1 MDQWEANLCMHIV
14 NPDHTDGA
22 ARVAL
27 SRDVIVREALAVLDE
42 SGAGALSMR
51 KLGQRLGVQAMSLYS
66 YVSGREDLLE
76 AVVTYLL
83 QDVVEGLDENL
94 TQTWQGYLQAL
105 AHQVRR
111 ISVDHP
117 KAFPLVATRHPATP
131 WLRPPL
137 RSVHI
142 VEDMLANL
150 SANGFND
157 TQMVSAYRSFSS
169 FLLGQLLLEAA
180 THGANTGPAEEP
192 LNEGDA
198 QVPNQ
203 DAYVDLADAPIINRL
218 RPKLSEDH
226 STKEFE
232 IGLETLLDRLDMEL
246 SL

>member
-1 MDQWEANLCMHIV
+1 MGQWEASVCMRILS
-14 NPDHTDGA
+14 PDHTDGA

-27 SRDVIVREALAVLDE
+27 SRDIIVREALVVIDE
-42 SGAGALSMR
+42 LGPEGLSMR
-51 KLGQRLGVQAMSLYS
+51 RLGQRLGVQAMSLYS

-76 AVVTYLL
+76 AVVAYLL
-83 QDVVEGLDENL
+83 QDVTEGLDADL
-94 TQTWQGYLQAL
+94 THTWQGYLQAL

-111 ISVDHP
+111 IAVDHP
-117 KAFPLVATRHPATP
+117 QAFPLVATRHPATP

-150 SANGFND
+150 SANGFD
-157 TQMVSAYRSFSS
+157 DAKMVGVYRSFSS

-192 LNEGDA
+192 LNEGNA
-198 QVPNQ
+198 PIPN
-203 DAYVDLADAPIINRL
+203 DDVDVDLDDAPIVTRL
-218 RPKLSEDH
+218 RPMLSEDH

-232 IGLETLLDRLDMEL
+232 IGLETLLNRLEMEL
-246 SL
+246 SQ

>member
-1 MDQWEANLCMHIV
+1 MHIV
-14 NPDHTDGA
+14 NVDHGDGA

-27 SRDVIVREALAVLDE
+27 SREVIVVEALVVIDE
-42 SGAGALSMR
+42 LGPEGLSMR
-51 KLGQRLGVQAMSLYS
+51 RLGQRLGVQAMSLYS

-76 AVVTYLL
+76 AVVAYLL
-83 QDVVEGLDENL
+83 QDVTEGLNENL
-94 TQTWQGYLQAL
+94 THTWQGYLQAL

-117 KAFPLVATRHPATP
+117 QAFPLVATRHPATP

-142 VEDMLANL
+142 VENMLANL
-150 SANGFND
+150 SANGFD
-157 TQMVSAYRSFSS
+157 DAKLVETYRSFSS

-218 RPKLSEDH
+218 RPMLSEDH

-232 IGLETLLDRLDMEL
+232 IGLETLLNRLEMEL
-246 SL
+246 SQ